1 MLCHGRQ
8 LTQLAKWCS
17 NFHCLKRRTIK
28 GAIPAT
34 LSNGSAKQLTRGAQL
49 DLDVGTELTAGTGGD
64 HPGLLHST
72 PNQVNKAVSRF
83 LGLLGISHRLGFSFN
98 GPVQALGCRFGGTSR
113 LLFAATLFF
122 RFALALFFRFAL
134 ALFFRFTLALFF
146 RLALAL
152 FFGLALALFFRLAL
166 ALFFGLALA
175 LFFRFTLALFLR
187 FALALFFR
195 FALALFFRFALALFF
210 RFALAL
216 FFRFALAL
224 FFRFA
229 LALFF
234 RFTLALFFRL
244 ALALLFR
251 LALALLFGLLLLAG
265 LFLGATLS
273 LGLALRF
280 LLFALL
286 SQSLCLFGAPL
297 RIRLGSLPLF
307 LALPLL
313 RLTCRLLF
321 CLGSLTLGFRT
332 RLLFFSLL
340 GLAGFLFRLTCRSAC
355 PGLLGTLCLIRRRL
369 GTDQCCLYNRR
380 GFRLIGL
387 A

>member
-113 LLFAATLFF
+113 LLFAVT
-122 RFALALFFRFAL
+122 LFFRFAL

-175 LFFRFTLALFLR
+175 LFFRFTLALF
-187 FALALFFR
+187 
-195 FALALFFRFALALFF
+195 
-210 RFALAL
+210 
-216 FFRFALAL
+216 
-224 FFRFA
+224 
-229 LALFF
+229 
-234 RFTLALFFRL
+234 FRL

-251 LALALLFGLLLLAG
+251 LALALLFGLPLLAG

-273 LGLALRF
+273 LSLALRF

-297 RIRLGSLPLF
+297 RIRLGSIPLF
-307 LALPLL
+307 LALPLF
-313 RLTCRLLF
+313 RLTCRLLL

-332 RLLFFSLL
+332 RLLFFSLPDLL

-355 PGLLGTLCLIRRRL
+355 PGLLGTLCLIRR
-369 GTDQCCLYNRR
+369 
-380 GFRLIGL
+380 IGR
-387 A
+387 AHV